1 MKKYWTTYLKDY
13 WHDWS
18 PANAIRE
25 LSQNAL
31 DSDAPFEYDF
41 RGDTLEFT
49 SKGVE
54 LPASTILLGMTTKR
68 NDDNTV
74 GGKGEG
80 WKASCVILLREGFDV
95 IIQNGSKIWTPSFEF
110 NEVFGREV
118 FVITETEGS
127 GGDLTFIISGVSE
140 SLKDEV
146 VHDCLYLQKDL
157 GTVYEGE
164 RGRVLMDKVGKLYVG
179 GLYVCDISGY
189 KYSFDFHPK
198 HLPLNRDRK
207 SIDSWSLASNVT
219 KLLEEVLPATEC
231 ATLVNDRSADAGSY
245 YSSFESEEVA
255 EAVYELTKKSFGNTV
270 VVVEDYDEKEKLEAR
285 GFKNV
290 EIVYNSNQRKLIQK
304 APSYQEFLEEL
315 EQVVDAAPEEDKRSP
330 LEMLEEWFYDE
341 VSNQIHVTN
350 QQDFEAIIEVFKSR
364 GVSFDD

>member
-13 WHDWS
+13 WHDWT

-41 RGDTLEFT
+41 SGDSLEFT

-95 IIQNGSKIWTPSFEF
+95 VIHNGSKVWTPSFEF
-110 NEVFGREV
+110 NEIFGREV

-127 GGDLTFIISGVSE
+127 GEDLTFVINGVSKD
-140 SLKDEV
+140 LKQEV
-146 VHDCLYLQKDL
+146 IHDCLYLQKDL
-157 GTVYEGE
+157 GTVFEGK
-164 RGRVLMDKVGKLYVG
+164 RGRVLMDTPNKLYVG
-179 GLYVCDISGY
+179 GLFVCDIKGH
-189 KYSFDFHPK
+189 KYSYDFAPAC
-198 HLPLNRDRK
+198 LPLNRDRK
-207 SIDSWSLASNVT
+207 SVDSWNLAANVT
-219 KLLEEVLPATEC
+219 SLLEEVLPAKDL
-231 ATLVNDRSADAGSY
+231 AQLVSDRAADAGGW
-245 YSSFESEEVA
+245 YSTFTSDEVA
-255 EAVYELTKKSFGNTV
+255 EEVYALAKESYGNTV
-270 VVVEDYDEKEKLEAR
+270 VVVGDGDEKEKLEKR
-285 GFKNV
+285 GYKNV
-290 EIVYNSNQRKLIQK
+290 EVVYNDQERKLIQK

-315 EQVVDAAPEEDKRSP
+315 EQVVDVAPEEDERTP
-330 LEMLEEWFYDE
+330 LEMLEEFVEGWGFANTESAKAFQEILD
-341 VSNQIHVTN
+341 IFR
-350 QQDFEAIIEVFKSR
+350 DR
-364 GVSFDD
+364 GVEFTD

>member
-13 WHDWS
+13 WHDWT

-31 DSDAPFEYDF
+31 DSEAPFEYDF

-68 NDDNTV
+68 TDDNTV

-95 IIQNGSKIWTPSFEF
+95 IIHNGSKIWTPSFEF

-127 GGDLTFIISGVSE
+127 GEDLTFLISGVSE
-140 SLKDEV
+140 GLKAEV
-146 VHDCLYLQKDL
+146 IHDCLYLQKDL
-157 GTVYEGE
+157 GTVFEGK
-164 RGRVLMDKVGKLYVG
+164 RGRVLMETPNKLYVG
-179 GLYVCDISGY
+179 GLFVCDIKGH
-189 KYSFDFHPK
+189 KYSYDFAPAY
-198 HLPLNRDRK
+198 LPLNRDRK
-207 SIDSWSLASNVT
+207 SVDTWSLAANVT
-219 KLLEEVLPATEC
+219 ALLEEVLPAKDI
-231 ATLVNDRSADAGSY
+231 AKLVSDRTADAGGW
-245 YSSFESEEVA
+245 YSTFTSDEVA
-255 EAVYELTKKSFGNTV
+255 EEVYARARESYGNTV
-270 VVVEDYDEKEKLEAR
+270 VIVGDSDEKKKLERR

-290 EIVYNSNQRKLIQK
+290 EVVYNDQERKLIQK

-315 EQVVDAAPEEDKRSP
+315 EQVVDAGEPEDERTPIEILEDWFETNHGSRDDAEAVF
-330 LEMLEEWFYDE
+330 LEILDIFRD
-341 VSNQIHVTN
+341 
-350 QQDFEAIIEVFKSR
+350 R

>member
-13 WHDWS
+13 WHDWT

-31 DSDAPFEYDF
+31 DSDAAFEYDF

-95 IIQNGSKIWTPSFEF
+95 VIHNGSKIWTPSFEF

-127 GGDLTFIISGVSE
+127 GEDLTFIISGVSDT
-140 SLKDEV
+140 LKEEV
-146 VHDCLYLQKDL
+146 IHDCLYLQKDL
-157 GTVYEGE
+157 GTVFEGK
-164 RGRVLMDKVGKLYVG
+164 RGRVLMDTPNKLYVG
-179 GLYVCDISGY
+179 GLFVCDIKGH
-189 KYSFDFHPK
+189 KYSYDFAPAY
-198 HLPLNRDRK
+198 LPLNRDRK
-207 SIDSWSLASNVT
+207 SVDSWNLAANVT
-219 KLLEEVLPATEC
+219 SLLEEVLPAKDL
-231 ATLVNDRSADAGSY
+231 AQLVSTRAADAGGW
-245 YSSFESEEVA
+245 YSTFTSDEVA
-255 EAVYELTKKSFGNTV
+255 EEVYAIAKESYGNTV
-270 VVVEDYDEKEKLEAR
+270 VVVGDGDEKEKLEKR
-285 GFKNV
+285 GYKNV
-290 EIVYNSNQRKLIQK
+290 EVVYNDQERKLIQK

-315 EQVVDAAPEEDKRSP
+315 EQVVDADPEEDLRSP
-330 LEMLEEWFYDE
+330 LELLEAWYDDAVKE
-341 VSNQIHVTN
+341 LPTGHAQC
-350 QQDFEAIIEVFKSR
+350 FEELLEVFKSR
-364 GVSFDD
+364 GISFDD

>member
-13 WHDWS
+13 WHDWT

-25 LSQNAL
+25 ISQNAL
-31 DSDAPFEYDF
+31 DSDAAFEYDF

-95 IIQNGSKIWTPSFEF
+95 VIHNGSKIWTPSFEF

-127 GGDLTFIISGVSE
+127 GEDLTFIISGVSE
-140 SLKDEV
+140 GLKAEV
-146 VHDCLYLQKDL
+146 IHDCLYLQKDL
-157 GTVYEGE
+157 GTVFEGK
-164 RGRVLMDKVGKLYVG
+164 RGRVLMDTPNKLYVG
-179 GLYVCDISGY
+179 GLFVCDIKGH
-189 KYSFDFHPK
+189 KYSYDFAPAY
-198 HLPLNRDRK
+198 LPLNRDRK
-207 SIDSWSLASNVT
+207 SVDSWNLAANVT
-219 KLLEEVLPATEC
+219 SLLEEVLPAKDL
-231 ATLVNDRSADAGSY
+231 AQLVSTRAADAGGW
-245 YSSFESEEVA
+245 YSTFTSDEVA
-255 EAVYELTKKSFGNTV
+255 EEVYAIAKESYGNTV
-270 VVVEDYDEKEKLEAR
+270 VVVGDGDEKEKLEKR
-285 GFKNV
+285 GYKNV
-290 EIVYNSNQRKLIQK
+290 EVVYNDQERKLIQK
-304 APSYQEFLEEL
+304 APSYQEFFEEL
-315 EQVVDAAPEEDKRSP
+315 EQVVDAPEPEDGRSP
-330 LEMLEEWFYDE
+330 LEMLEEWA
-341 VSNQIHVTN
+341 SW
-350 QQDFEAIIEVFKSR
+350 AIPDGMDTEFNELLDIFRSR